1 MEMRE
6 IKVETIKREN
16 VKLKRELQQQE
27 SRIEELERKIRNKNI
42 IIFRLQ
48 EDESDNREKVTNRVK
63 QMTDKKEIILADKD
77 NIIEK
82 NIGIKVR
89 QEKEN
94 YSLVAREQKC

>member
-94 YSLVAREQKC
+94 